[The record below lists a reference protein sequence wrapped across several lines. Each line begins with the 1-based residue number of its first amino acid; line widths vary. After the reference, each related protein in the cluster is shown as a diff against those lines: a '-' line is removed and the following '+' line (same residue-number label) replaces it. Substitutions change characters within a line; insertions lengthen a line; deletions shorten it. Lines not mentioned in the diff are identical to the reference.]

1 MRTNVINLDASK
13 DIKFCMV
20 PVWIDYA
27 FFRTIGEI
35 KQKHIALIGLKDMT
49 MDVEVIH
56 PISDFIMENWKHR
69 EFNTQRKHANNTVKF
84 LNYLL
89 ENKRKLNILTLRDLN
104 IAHGTQYLNSLSSD
118 GVGRDTVKD
127 AERTLTFFY
136 LWLVKTRCIS
146 SISKDTFQKKEG
158 KFCSYYESPFKP
170 IYPSKKPREIEHT
183 LPHSYIPLL
192 LEVAIM
198 VAKPIALG
206 IYFQIFGGLRV
217 SEVVN
222 LKRTQVA
229 HGMRKGDFILKLQ
242 NQNFRV
248 DLKEHPSVK
257 KVRAQ
262 QVLQINDWGLSL
274 FSDHI
279 QLYQPM
285 DGSNALFINRD
296 GLPLSGR
303 SYRQYFEKVKKTFIK
318 LLEQKGDSE
327 QKLLAHHLKY
337 IKWSTHIGRRT
348 FTNMVAENVE
358 NPYEIAHLRGDSNIN
373 SALTYMVSTNRI
385 HKKIEGKFSQM
396 HESYIP
402 KLMDYNLED

>member
-1 MRTNVINLDASK
+1 
-13 DIKFCMV
+13 
-20 PVWIDYA
+20 
-27 FFRTIGEI
+27 
-35 KQKHIALIGLKDMT
+35 
-49 MDVEVIH
+49 
-56 PISDFIMENWKHR
+56 
-69 EFNTQRKHANNTVKF
+69 
-84 LNYLL
+84 
-89 ENKRKLNILTLRDLN
+89 
-104 IAHGTQYLNSLSSD
+104 
-118 GVGRDTVKD
+118 
-127 AERTLTFFY
+127 
-136 LWLVKTRCIS
+136 
-146 SISKDTFQKKEG
+146 
-158 KFCSYYESPFKP
+158 
-170 IYPSKKPREIEHT
+170 
-183 LPHSYIPLL
+183 
-192 LEVAIM
+192 M

-337 IKWSTHIGRRT
+337 IKWSTHIGRGT

-373 SALTYMVSTNRI
+373 SAITYMVSTNRI

>member
-1 MRTNVINLDASK
+1 MGTNVIYLGASK

-27 FFRTIGEI
+27 FFRTTGEI

-56 PISDFIMENWKHR
+56 PISDFIMENWKYR

-89 ENKRKLNILTLRDLN
+89 ENKRKLNILTLWDLS
-104 IAHGTQYLNSLSSD
+104 ISHGTQYLNSLSFD
-118 GVGRDTVKD
+118 GVSRDTVKD

-136 LWLVKTRCIS
+136 LWLVKTGCIS

-158 KFCSYYESPFKP
+158 QFCSYYESPFKP

-192 LEVAIM
+192 LEVAII

-242 NQNFRV
+242 NQNFRA

-257 KVRAQ
+257 KVRTQ

-303 SYRQYFEKVKKTFIK
+303 SYRQYFEKVKRTFIK

-337 IKWSTHIGRRT
+337 IKWSTHIGRGT

-385 HKKIEGKFSQM
+385 HKKIESKFSQL
-396 HESYIP
+396 HEGYIP
-402 KLMDYNLED
+402 KLIDNNLED